1 MDSELEVKN
10 FLSTFGLEVE
20 RFDKK
25 SMSSGKTPD
34 FKVFQRDVMIFYC
47 EVKNAME
54 DDWLNGLLD
63 KAEPDELVGGLRSD
77 PVFNRL
83 TTHIHKARKQ
93 FDAVN
98 QAEQLPNVL
107 AFFNEDEHSGFLDL
121 LAVATGNAY
130 TEGGSTLPIYK
141 VFSEGRVKN
150 DLQAIHLVIWLDANK
165 SHRFLFNTI
174 NDKHL
179 MYLCSLFGFNHD
191 NLKLVH
197 S

>member
-1 MDSELEVKN
+1 MDSEAIVKN
-10 FLSTFGLEVE
+10 FLLTFGLKAV

-25 SMSSGKTPD
+25 SMNSGKTPD
-34 FKVFQRDVMIFYC
+34 FKILQHDVLIFYC
-47 EVKNAME
+47 EVKNTKE
-54 DDWLNGLLD
+54 DEWLSGLLEH
-63 KAEPDELVGGLRSD
+63 AEPDELAGGLRND

-83 TTHIHKARKQ
+83 TKHIHKARKQ
-93 FDAVN
+93 FVAVN
-98 QAEQLPNVL
+98 QTEELPNVL
-107 AFFNEDEHSGFLDL
+107 SFFNEDEQSGFLDL

-130 TEGGSTLPIYK
+130 TESGSTLPIYK
-141 VFSEGRVKN
+141 IFSEGRVKN
-150 DLQAIHLVIWLDANK
+150 DLQEIHLVIWLDTNK
-165 SHRFLFNTI
+165 PHRFLFNTI